1 MADTEFIFSNGS
13 VIKGPNMDLYRG
25 KHCMVTLDDGK
36 VMILGSDWYEHH
48 KRVSIFDPQSNTFM
62 NGSDL
67 LYDRQNAGCAVFFS
81 PLHDNRPVVLS
92 AGGAYQ
98 STAEVLDYT
107 KTNASWEE
115 SKCIYPRHN

>member
-1 MADTEFIFSNGS
+1 
-13 VIKGPNMDLYRG
+13 MDLSRG
-25 KHCMVTLDDGK
+25 DHCMVTLDDGK
-36 VMILGSDWYEHH
+36 VMILGSSWYYHH

-67 LYDRQNAGCAVFFS
+67 LYDRECAVFFS

-92 AGGAYQ
+92 AGGRHS

-107 KTNASWEE
+107 KPNASWEE
-115 SKCIYPRHN
+115 SKITVPFN

>member
-1 MADTEFIFSNGS
+1 
-13 VIKGPNMDLYRG
+13 MDLHRG

-36 VMILGSDWYEHH
+36 VMILGSSWYYHH

-67 LYDRQNAGCAVFFS
+67 LYDRENSGCATFVS

-92 AGGAYQ
+92 AGGQGQ

-107 KTNASWEE
+107 KTNVWEE
-115 SKCIYPRHN
+115 SKCIYNRHKI

>member
-1 MADTEFIFSNGS
+1 
-13 VIKGPNMDLYRG
+13 MDLSRA

-36 VMILGSDWYEHH
+36 VMILGTNWYKHR

-67 LYDRQNAGCAVFFS
+67 LYDRKEAGCAVFVS
-81 PLHDNRPVVLS
+81 PLHNNRPVVLS
-92 AGGAYQ
+92 AGGQDQ

-115 SKCIYPRHN
+115 SKITVPFN

>member
-1 MADTEFIFSNGS
+1 
-13 VIKGPNMDLYRG
+13 MDFPRG

-36 VMILGSDWYEHH
+36 VMILGTEWYEHQ

-67 LYDRQNAGCAVFFS
+67 LYERQNAGCAVFFS

-92 AGGAYQ
+92 AGGAYH

-107 KTNASWEE
+107 KANASWEE
-115 SKCIYPRHN
+115 SKITHKPLN